1 MKRFALLFLA
11 LFLGACTNK
20 TFVRSAVEINNEG
33 IFIKAKQGESFKIL
47 FHNASSTQ
55 SELAFKLS
63 QSLQNLGLK
72 EVKENPTYEILL
84 NYIDFKKH
92 SYAQR
97 VSTSADFFFNLDPL
111 ESKGEWLVENFYTLQ
126 VNIQIQSQNATQQTS
141 LLARTAYLS
150 DKPRCQLSLEDKIIR
165 QIVSFFYLD

>member
-1 MKRFALLFLA
+1 MKAFFSLFIA
-11 LFLGACTNK
+11 LFLVSCASQGLMQTALT
-20 TFVRSAVEINNEG
+20 TNNEG
-33 IFIKAKQGESFKIL
+33 IFIKAKKGESFKII

-63 QSLQNLGLK
+63 RSLQNLGLK

-84 NYIDFKKH
+84 NYIDFKKR

-126 VNIQIQSQNATQQTS
+126 VNLQIQSKNSVQKTS

-150 DKPRCQLSLEDKIIR
+150 DKNRSQLSLEDKIIK
-165 QIVSFFYLD
+165 QILSFFYLD

>member
-1 MKRFALLFLA
+1 MKAFLSFFIA
-11 LFLGACTNK
+11 LFFASCASQGLMQTALTL
-20 TFVRSAVEINNEG
+20 NNEG
-33 IFIKAKQGESFKIL
+33 VFIKAKKNESFKII
-47 FHNASSTQ
+47 FHNSSSTQ

-84 NYIDFKKH
+84 NYIDFKKR

-126 VNIQIQSQNATQQTS
+126 VNIQIQSQNATQKTS

-150 DKPRCQLSLEDKIIR
+150 DKIRSQLSLEDKVIK
-165 QIVSFFYLD
+165 QILNFFYFD

>member
-1 MKRFALLFLA
+1 MFLVSCASQGLMQTALTL
-11 LFLGACTNK
+11 
-20 TFVRSAVEINNEG
+20 NNEG
-33 IFIKAKQGESFKIL
+33 IFIKAKEGESFKII

-84 NYIDFKKH
+84 NYIDFKKR

-126 VNIQIQSQNATQQTS
+126 INIQIQSQNTTQQTS

-150 DKPRCQLSLEDKIIR
+150 DKIRSQLSSEDKIIG
-165 QIVSFFYLD
+165 QIVSFFYFN

>member
-1 MKRFALLFLA
+1 MKAFLSLFIA
-11 LFLGACTNK
+11 LFFASCASQGLMQTALTL
-20 TFVRSAVEINNEG
+20 NNEG
-33 IFIKAKQGESFKIL
+33 VFIKAKKNESFKII

-84 NYIDFKKH
+84 NYIDFKKR

-150 DKPRCQLSLEDKIIR
+150 DKICSQLSLEDKIIG
-165 QIVSFFYLD
+165 QIVSFFYFD

>member
-1 MKRFALLFLA
+1 MKAFFSLFIA
-11 LFLGACTNK
+11 LFLVSCVSQSLMQTALTL
-20 TFVRSAVEINNEG
+20 NNEG
-33 IFIKAKQGESFKIL
+33 IFIKAKEGESFKII

-84 NYIDFKKH
+84 NYIDFKKR

-126 VNIQIQSQNATQQTS
+126 INIQIQSQNTTQQTS

-150 DKPRCQLSLEDKIIR
+150 DKIRSQLSLEDKIIK
-165 QIVSFFYLD
+165 QIVSFFYFD